1 MTAPQLRHQVIR
13 IYKELL
19 FLGRE
24 YPLGYQF
31 FRERLHRAFASQAHV
46 TDEAK
51 IADGIRRAEYVK
63 KEIEAF
69 KVWDDKKGR
78 GRGKKCTDIVTPKS
92 QVEEKGQHMV
102 QMKEVGD
109 QAGKRGDLRI
119 PKKKHPPNSGLLLA
133 QFMHHV

>member
-51 IADGIRRAEYVK
+51 IVDGIRRAEYVK
-63 KEIEAF
+63 KGAF
-69 KVWDDKKGR
+69 
-78 GRGKKCTDIVTPKS
+78 S
-92 QVEEKGQHMV
+92 
-102 QMKEVGD
+102 
-109 QAGKRGDLRI
+109 AL
-119 PKKKHPPNSGLLLA
+119 HPL
-133 QFMHHV
+133 VI